1 MFRAGSRNGLWMA
14 SLLPLAMLNDP
25 VILVALSTT
34 IYSIFYALDPNNSDT
49 DHDAINKPITKNKFN
64 SMVAILSTMIAL
76 LSFSSFVSML
86 ACFTTFLAFVF
97 ALPKIFSTFHASF
110 SYGEGVLVLQGIVV
124 FMAKLLINI
133 TQDVHD
139 PSTIAGS
146 FNIIANV
153 GLGSIGGL
161 CLLHFFPLKVCQHP
175 STFYLS
181 GFSILFGVTLPVLF
195 STLKRNPIGNFPLLY
210 LSFNFFKIPFLILLA
225 WTLQTIF
232 ASNESKLLLLLWCVC
247 TLLALHIVAQQDSGA
262 TTTITRKYFHFLV
275 VVVFTSGV
283 MVNRSLLY
291 LASIVGLSV
300 MILLEHMRYAKIQP
314 VANIISAAF
323 KTFQDKNDRGDLIL
337 TNIYLLVGVSLPLWL
352 TPDLEKADP
361 LLLLSGVLSIG
372 IGDSF
377 ASIFGSKFGRTI
389 IPQTQKSVEGMMAS
403 ILAQVVFVK
412 ALNMELNLVLVAGI
426 CAVSIVE
433 TLTTQVDN
441 LVLPFV
447 MYIVLKHAP
456 RL

>member
-34 IYSIFYALDPNNSDT
+34 IYSIFYALDPNNSET
-49 DHDAINKPITKNKFN
+49 DHDAINKPITKSKFN

-195 STLKRNPIGNFPLLY
+195 STLKRNPI
-210 LSFNFFKIPFLILLA
+210 A

-232 ASNESKLLLLLWCVC
+232 ASNESKLLLLLWGVC

-403 ILAQVVFVK
+403 ILAQLVFVK
-412 ALNMELNLVLVAGI
+412 ALNMELNLVLVTGI

>member
-161 CLLHFFPLKVCQHP
+161 CRLHFFPLKVCQHP

-195 STLKRNPIGNFPLLY
+195 STLKRNPI
-210 LSFNFFKIPFLILLA
+210 A

-247 TLLALHIVAQQDSGA
+247 TLLALHIVAQQDSRA
-262 TTTITRKYFHFLV
+262 ITTITRKYFHFLV
-275 VVVFTSGV
+275 VVV
-283 MVNRSLLY
+283 L
-291 LASIVGLSV
+291 
-300 MILLEHMRYAKIQP
+300 H
-314 VANIISAAF
+314 
-323 KTFQDKNDRGDLIL
+323 
-337 TNIYLLVGVSLPLWL
+337 LVSW
-352 TPDLEKADP
+352 
-361 LLLLSGVLSIG
+361 
-372 IGDSF
+372 
-377 ASIFGSKFGRTI
+377 
-389 IPQTQKSVEGMMAS
+389 
-403 ILAQVVFVK
+403 
-412 ALNMELNLVLVAGI
+412 
-426 CAVSIVE
+426 
-433 TLTTQVDN
+433 
-441 LVLPFV
+441 
-447 MYIVLKHAP
+447 
-456 RL
+456 

>member
-1 MFRAGSRNGLWMA
+1 M
-14 SLLPLAMLNDP
+14 
-25 VILVALSTT
+25 VIL
-34 IYSIFYALDPNNSDT
+34 SI
-49 DHDAINKPITKNKFN
+49 
-64 SMVAILSTMIAL
+64 MIAL

-97 ALPKIFSTFHASF
+97 ALPKMFSTFHASF
-110 SYGEGVLVLQGIVV
+110 SYGEGVLVLQAIAV

-153 GLGSIGGL
+153 GLGSVGTL

-181 GFSILFGVTLPVLF
+181 GFSILFGITLPVLF
-195 STLKRNPIGNFPLLY
+195 STLKRNPI
-210 LSFNFFKIPFLILLA
+210 A

-232 ASNESKLLLLLWCVC
+232 ASNESKLLLLLWGVC
-247 TLLALHIVAQQDSGA
+247 TLLALHIVAQQDSRA
-262 TTTITRKYFHFLV
+262 ITTITRKYFHFLV

-300 MILLEHMRYAKIQP
+300 MILLEHMRFAKIQP

-403 ILAQVVFVK
+403 ILAQLVFVK
-412 ALNMELNLVLVAGI
+412 ALNMELNLVLVFGI
-426 CAVSIVE
+426 CVVSIVE

-447 MYIVLKHAP
+447 MYIVLKLAP

>member
-25 VILVALSTT
+25 LILVALSTT
-34 IYSIFYALDPNNSDT
+34 IYSIFYALDHNNSDT
-49 DHDAINKPITKNKFN
+49 DHATNKPINTKIKFN
-64 SMVAILSTMIAL
+64 SMVVLSIMIAL

-97 ALPKIFSTFHASF
+97 ALPKMFSTFHASF
-110 SYGEGVLVLQGIVV
+110 SYGEGVLVLQAIAV

-153 GLGSIGGL
+153 GLGSVGTL

-181 GFSILFGVTLPVLF
+181 GFSILFGITLPVLF
-195 STLKRNPIGNFPLLY
+195 STLKRNPI
-210 LSFNFFKIPFLILLA
+210 A

-232 ASNESKLLLLLWCVC
+232 ASNESKLLLLLWGVC
-247 TLLALHIVAQQDSGA
+247 TLLALHIVAQQDSRA
-262 TTTITRKYFHFLV
+262 ITTITRKYFHFLV

-300 MILLEHMRYAKIQP
+300 MILLEHMRFAKIQP
-314 VANIISAAF
+314 VANVISAAF

-403 ILAQVVFVK
+403 ILAQLVFVK
-412 ALNMELNLVLVAGI
+412 ALNMELNLVLVFGI
-426 CAVSIVE
+426 CVVSIVE

-447 MYIVLKHAP
+447 MYIVLKLAP

>member
-25 VILVALSTT
+25 LILVALSTT
-34 IYSIFYALDPNNSDT
+34 IYSIFYALDHNNSDT
-49 DHDAINKPITKNKFN
+49 DHAINKPINTKIKFN
-64 SMVAILSTMIAL
+64 SMVILSIMIAL

-97 ALPKIFSTFHASF
+97 ALPKMFSTFHASF
-110 SYGEGVLVLQGIVV
+110 SYGEGVLVLQAIAV

-153 GLGSIGGL
+153 GLGSVGTL

-181 GFSILFGVTLPVLF
+181 GFSILFGITLPVLF
-195 STLKRNPIGNFPLLY
+195 STLKRNPI
-210 LSFNFFKIPFLILLA
+210 A

-232 ASNESKLLLLLWCVC
+232 ASNESKLLLLLWGVC
-247 TLLALHIVAQQDSGA
+247 TLLALHIVAQQDSRGI
-262 TTTITRKYFHFLV
+262 TTITRKYFHFLV

-300 MILLEHMRYAKIQP
+300 MILLEHMRFAKIQP

-403 ILAQVVFVK
+403 ILAQLVFVK
-412 ALNMELNLVLVAGI
+412 ALNMELNLVLVFGI
-426 CAVSIVE
+426 CVVSIVE

-447 MYIVLKHAP
+447 MYIVLKLAP

>member
-195 STLKRNPIGNFPLLY
+195 STLKRNPI
-210 LSFNFFKIPFLILLA
+210 A

-377 ASIFGSKFGRTI
+377 ASIFGSKFGRNI

-403 ILAQVVFVK
+403 ILAQLVFVK

>member
-1 MFRAGSRNGLWMA
+1 M
-14 SLLPLAMLNDP
+14 
-25 VILVALSTT
+25 
-34 IYSIFYALDPNNSDT
+34 
-49 DHDAINKPITKNKFN
+49 
-64 SMVAILSTMIAL
+64 
-76 LSFSSFVSML
+76 
-86 ACFTTFLAFVF
+86 
-97 ALPKIFSTFHASF
+97 
-110 SYGEGVLVLQGIVV
+110 
-124 FMAKLLINI
+124 
-133 TQDVHD
+133 
-139 PSTIAGS
+139 
-146 FNIIANV
+146 
-153 GLGSIGGL
+153 
-161 CLLHFFPLKVCQHP
+161 
-175 STFYLS
+175 
-181 GFSILFGVTLPVLF
+181 
-195 STLKRNPIGNFPLLY
+195 
-210 LSFNFFKIPFLILLA
+210 ILLA

-247 TLLALHIVAQQDSGA
+247 TLLSLHIVAQQDSGA

-377 ASIFGSKFGRTI
+377 ASIFGSKFGRNI

-403 ILAQVVFVK
+403 ILAQLVFVK

>member
-1 MFRAGSRNGLWMA
+1 MA

-25 VILVALSTT
+25 LILVALSTT
-34 IYSIFYALDPNNSDT
+34 IYSIFYALDHNNSDT
-49 DHDAINKPITKNKFN
+49 DHAINKPINTKVKFN
-64 SMVAILSTMIAL
+64 SMVILSIMIAL

-110 SYGEGVLVLQGIVV
+110 SYGEGVLVLQAIAV

-153 GLGSIGGL
+153 GLGSVGTL

-181 GFSILFGVTLPVLF
+181 GFSILFGITLPVLF
-195 STLKRNPIGNFPLLY
+195 SILKRNPI
-210 LSFNFFKIPFLILLA
+210 A

-232 ASNESKLLLLLWCVC
+232 ASNESKLLLLLWGVC
-247 TLLALHIVAQQDSGA
+247 TLLALHIVAQQDSRA
-262 TTTITRKYFHFLV
+262 ITTITRKYFHFLV

-300 MILLEHMRYAKIQP
+300 MILLEHMRFAKIQP
-314 VANIISAAF
+314 VANVISAAF

-403 ILAQVVFVK
+403 ILAQLVFVK
-412 ALNMELNLVLVAGI
+412 ALNMELNLVLVFGI
-426 CAVSIVE
+426 CVVSIVE

-447 MYIVLKHAP
+447 MYIVLKLAP

>member
-25 VILVALSTT
+25 LILVALSTT
-34 IYSIFYALDPNNSDT
+34 IYSIFYALDHNNSDT
-49 DHDAINKPITKNKFN
+49 DHAINKPINTKIKFN
-64 SMVAILSTMIAL
+64 SMVILSIMIAL

-97 ALPKIFSTFHASF
+97 ALPKMFSTFHASF
-110 SYGEGVLVLQGIVV
+110 SYGEGVLVLQAIAV

-153 GLGSIGGL
+153 GLGSVGTL

-181 GFSILFGVTLPVLF
+181 GFSILFGITLPVLF
-195 STLKRNPIGNFPLLY
+195 STLKRNPI
-210 LSFNFFKIPFLILLA
+210 A

-232 ASNESKLLLLLWCVC
+232 ASNESKLLLLLWGVC
-247 TLLALHIVAQQDSGA
+247 TLLALHIVAQQDSRA
-262 TTTITRKYFHFLV
+262 ITTITRKYFHFLV

-300 MILLEHMRYAKIQP
+300 MILLEHMRFAKIQP

-403 ILAQVVFVK
+403 ILAQLVFVK
-412 ALNMELNLVLVAGI
+412 ALNMELNLVLVFGI
-426 CAVSIVE
+426 CVVSIVE

-447 MYIVLKHAP
+447 MYIVLKLAP

>member
-25 VILVALSTT
+25 LILVALSTT
-34 IYSIFYALDPNNSDT
+34 IYSIFYALDHNNSDT
-49 DHDAINKPITKNKFN
+49 DHATNKPINTKIKFN
-64 SMVAILSTMIAL
+64 SMVILSIMIAL

-97 ALPKIFSTFHASF
+97 ALPKMFSTFHASF
-110 SYGEGVLVLQGIVV
+110 SYGEGVLVLQAIAV

-153 GLGSIGGL
+153 GLGSVGTL

-181 GFSILFGVTLPVLF
+181 GFSILFGITLPVLF
-195 STLKRNPIGNFPLLY
+195 STLKRNPI
-210 LSFNFFKIPFLILLA
+210 A

-232 ASNESKLLLLLWCVC
+232 ASNESKLLLLLWGVC
-247 TLLALHIVAQQDSGA
+247 TLLALHIVAQQDSRA
-262 TTTITRKYFHFLV
+262 ITTITRKYFHFLV

-300 MILLEHMRYAKIQP
+300 MILLEHMRFAKIQP

-403 ILAQVVFVK
+403 ILAQLVFVK
-412 ALNMELNLVLVAGI
+412 ALNMELNLVLVFGI
-426 CAVSIVE
+426 CVVSIVE

-447 MYIVLKHAP
+447 MYIVLKLAP

>member
-195 STLKRNPIGNFPLLY
+195 STLKRNPI
-210 LSFNFFKIPFLILLA
+210 A

-403 ILAQVVFVK
+403 ILAQLVFVK

>member
-25 VILVALSTT
+25 LILVALSTT
-34 IYSIFYALDPNNSDT
+34 IYSIFYALDHNNSDT
-49 DHDAINKPITKNKFN
+49 DHATNKPINTKIKFN
-64 SMVAILSTMIAL
+64 SMVILSIMIAL

-97 ALPKIFSTFHASF
+97 ALPKMFSTFHASF
-110 SYGEGVLVLQGIVV
+110 SYGEGVLVLQAIAV

-153 GLGSIGGL
+153 GLGSVGTL

-181 GFSILFGVTLPVLF
+181 GFSILFGITLPVLF
-195 STLKRNPIGNFPLLY
+195 STLKRNPI
-210 LSFNFFKIPFLILLA
+210 A

-232 ASNESKLLLLLWCVC
+232 ASNESKLLLLLWGVC
-247 TLLALHIVAQQDSGA
+247 TLLALHIVAQQDSRA
-262 TTTITRKYFHFLV
+262 ITTITRKYFHFLV

-300 MILLEHMRYAKIQP
+300 MILLEHMRFAKIQP
-314 VANIISAAF
+314 VANVISAAF

-403 ILAQVVFVK
+403 ILAQLVFVK
-412 ALNMELNLVLVAGI
+412 ALNMELNLVLVFGI
-426 CAVSIVE
+426 CVVSIVE

-447 MYIVLKHAP
+447 MYIVLKLAP

>member
-25 VILVALSTT
+25 LILVALSTT
-34 IYSIFYALDPNNSDT
+34 IYSIFYALDHNNSDT
-49 DHDAINKPITKNKFN
+49 DHAINKPINTKIKFN
-64 SMVAILSTMIAL
+64 SMVILSIMIAL

-97 ALPKIFSTFHASF
+97 ALPKMFSTFHASF
-110 SYGEGVLVLQGIVV
+110 SYGEGVLVLQAIAV

-153 GLGSIGGL
+153 GLGSVGTL

-181 GFSILFGVTLPVLF
+181 GFSILFGITLPVLF
-195 STLKRNPIGNFPLLY
+195 STLKRNPI
-210 LSFNFFKIPFLILLA
+210 A

-232 ASNESKLLLLLWCVC
+232 ASNESKLLLLLWGVC
-247 TLLALHIVAQQDSGA
+247 TLLALHIVAQQDSRA
-262 TTTITRKYFHFLV
+262 ITTITRKYFHFLV

-300 MILLEHMRYAKIQP
+300 MILLEHMRFAKIQP
-314 VANIISAAF
+314 VANVISAAF

-403 ILAQVVFVK
+403 ILAQLVFVK
-412 ALNMELNLVLVAGI
+412 ALNMELNLVLVFGI
-426 CAVSIVE
+426 CVVSIVE

-447 MYIVLKHAP
+447 MYIVLKLAP

>member
-25 VILVALSTT
+25 LILVALSTT
-34 IYSIFYALDPNNSDT
+34 IYSIFYALDHNNSDT
-49 DHDAINKPITKNKFN
+49 DHATNKPINTKIKFN
-64 SMVAILSTMIAL
+64 SMVILSIMIAL

-97 ALPKIFSTFHASF
+97 ALPKMFSTFHASF
-110 SYGEGVLVLQGIVV
+110 SYGEGVLVLQAIAV

-153 GLGSIGGL
+153 GLGSVGTL

-181 GFSILFGVTLPVLF
+181 GFSILFGITLPVLF
-195 STLKRNPIGNFPLLY
+195 STLKRNPI
-210 LSFNFFKIPFLILLA
+210 A

-232 ASNESKLLLLLWCVC
+232 ASNESKLLLLLWGVC
-247 TLLALHIVAQQDSGA
+247 TLLALHIVAQQDSRA
-262 TTTITRKYFHFLV
+262 ITTITRKYFHFLV

-300 MILLEHMRYAKIQP
+300 MILLEHMRFAKIQP
-314 VANIISAAF
+314 VANVISAAF

-403 ILAQVVFVK
+403 ILAQLVFVK
-412 ALNMELNLVLVAGI
+412 ALNMELNLVLVFGI
-426 CAVSIVE
+426 CVVSIVE

-447 MYIVLKHAP
+447 MYITLFL

>member
-34 IYSIFYALDPNNSDT
+34 IYSIFYALDPNNSET

-195 STLKRNPIGNFPLLY
+195 STLKRNPI
-210 LSFNFFKIPFLILLA
+210 A

-403 ILAQVVFVK
+403 ILAQLVFVK

-447 MYIVLKHAP
+447 MYIVLKLAP

>member
-25 VILVALSTT
+25 LILVALSTT
-34 IYSIFYALDPNNSDT
+34 IYSIFYALDHNNSDT
-49 DHDAINKPITKNKFN
+49 DHAINKPINTKIKFN
-64 SMVAILSTMIAL
+64 SMVILSIMIAL

-97 ALPKIFSTFHASF
+97 ALPKMFSTFHASF
-110 SYGEGVLVLQGIVV
+110 SYGEGVLVLQAIAV

-153 GLGSIGGL
+153 GLGSVGTL

-181 GFSILFGVTLPVLF
+181 GFSILFGITLPVLF
-195 STLKRNPIGNFPLLY
+195 STLKRNPI
-210 LSFNFFKIPFLILLA
+210 A

-232 ASNESKLLLLLWCVC
+232 ASNESKLLLLLWGVC
-247 TLLALHIVAQQDSGA
+247 TLLALHIVAQQDSRGI
-262 TTTITRKYFHFLV
+262 TTITRKYFHFLV

-300 MILLEHMRYAKIQP
+300 MILLEHMRFAKIQP
-314 VANIISAAF
+314 VANVISAAF

-403 ILAQVVFVK
+403 ILAQLVFVK
-412 ALNMELNLVLVAGI
+412 ALNMELNLVLVLGI
-426 CAVSIVE
+426 CVVSIVE

-447 MYIVLKHAP
+447 MYIVLKLAP